1 MSRHSSCLRREWERE
16 RHIPHAVL
24 RHLHE
29 TGPMNWSG
37 TDRFDRGAT
46 GEIGAILK
54 ISAQFNITEA
64 GREWL

>member
-1 MSRHSSCLRREWERE
+1 
-16 RHIPHAVL
+16 
-24 RHLHE
+24 
-29 TGPMNWSG
+29 MNWSG